1 MVRNKKIKILCVVG
15 ARPNFIKI
23 SPLLQELKKYPK
35 FKPILVHTGQHYDYE
50 MSGSFFKEL
59 DIPKP
64 DYNLDVGSGSHAS
77 QTAKIMIEFEKIC
90 LKEKPNLVIVV
101 GDVNSTLAAA
111 LVAKKLFIPVAHVE
125 AGLRSRDMK
134 MPEEI
139 NRILTDHISDYLF
152 TSCPEANKNLI
163 NEGISKKKIFFVG
176 NIMIDT
182 LKSQISKIKSQKYK
196 PKIFKQLNLKPKK
209 YALLTLHRPSNVDS
223 KETLKNLLDTFK
235 IISEKIPIIFPIHP
249 RTLKQIKKFRLKI
262 SNKQLKIIPPLNY
275 LETLHLMANSKLI
288 LTDSGGIQ
296 EETTVLKIPCL
307 TLRKNTERPITVE
320 IGTNTIVGQDRN
332 KILEQVNKILFG
344 KYKKGKIP
352 KYWDGK
358 TAERIG
364 ELLKQFLRR

>member
-23 SPLLQELKKYPK
+23 SPLLKELKKYPK

-139 NRILTDHISDYLF
+139 NRILTDHISCREYND
-152 TSCPEANKNLI
+152 
-163 NEGISKKKIFFVG
+163 
-176 NIMIDT
+176 
-182 LKSQISKIKSQKYK
+182 
-196 PKIFKQLNLKPKK
+196 
-209 YALLTLHRPSNVDS
+209 
-223 KETLKNLLDTFK
+223 
-235 IISEKIPIIFPIHP
+235 
-249 RTLKQIKKFRLKI
+249 
-262 SNKQLKIIPPLNY
+262 
-275 LETLHLMANSKLI
+275 
-288 LTDSGGIQ
+288 
-296 EETTVLKIPCL
+296 
-307 TLRKNTERPITVE
+307 
-320 IGTNTIVGQDRN
+320 
-332 KILEQVNKILFG
+332 
-344 KYKKGKIP
+344 
-352 KYWDGK
+352 
-358 TAERIG
+358 
-364 ELLKQFLRR
+364 